1 MWFGWEESIHLRCGY
16 NQLGICSHVGMG
28 SDDGIQL
35 PECLGAAE
43 RAKAGN
49 NSGCV
54 LKGEK
59 KNRLKEKLPFSCRA
73 SEGKTVEVP
82 YKGDV
87 ENTILDILGGLRS
100 TCTYVG
106 AAKLKELSRRA
117 TFIRVT
123 QQHNTVFS

>member
-1 MWFGWEESIHLRCGY
+1 M
-16 NQLGICSHVGMG
+16 LGGMFSGHTECAGEVIEKNGRKVKLFYGMSSDTAMKKHVGG
-28 SDDGIQL
+28 V
-35 PECLGAAE
+35 AE
-43 RAKAGN
+43 Y
-49 NSGCV
+49 
-54 LKGEK
+54 
-59 KNRLKEKLPFSCRA
+59 RA

-82 YKGDV
+82 FRGSV

-106 AAKLKELSRRA
+106 AARLRELPRRA

>member
-1 MWFGWEESIHLRCGY
+1 MPWGLCQGLKLGVITAGFLRGEETT
-16 NQLGICSHVGMG
+16 
-28 SDDGIQL
+28 D
-35 PECLGAAE
+35 
-43 RAKAGN
+43 K
-49 NSGCV
+49 
-54 LKGEK
+54 
-59 KNRLKEKLPFSCRA
+59 KEKLPFSSRA